1 MAVDDGS
8 VDGAAKRR
16 VDEVAVASFQVEGV
30 DRDLWDD
37 EDVEWLRETRDLV
50 R

>member
-30 DRDLWDD
+30 DRVLRD
-37 EDVEWLRETRDLV
+37 EEDAEWLRKTRDLV